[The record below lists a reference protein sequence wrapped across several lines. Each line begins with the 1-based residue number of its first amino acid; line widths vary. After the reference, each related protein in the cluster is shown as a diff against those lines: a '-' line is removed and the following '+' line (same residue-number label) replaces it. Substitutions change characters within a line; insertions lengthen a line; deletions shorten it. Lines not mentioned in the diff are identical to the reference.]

1 MNDLI
6 TDPIVSSDAVG
17 DLLHIEVKAGD
28 NKLLRLNDMQS
39 FMRTLQTALD
49 EVAQDLSQTEEHGVS
64 YEIAEAHVGSFALSL
79 RAVGSQFAKAN
90 PAECL
95 SVFSSDIRNVAQ
107 QRYRPGISS
116 QLLRSY
122 TALVRTLSPIN
133 ATVTIQYRESAVL
146 IDRQFRETV
155 RNAWK
160 ERVSDNVTVTGNLD
174 AVNAHGGQYM
184 FYLYPK
190 LEHAGRVDC
199 IFNPSMLHAV
209 AELLK
214 RKQLVKV
221 TGRGHFG
228 PVGMYPFKV
237 EVNDLPTE
245 LIPNGPRLRSY
256 VGGLEL
262 VPKGLTASEYLQRNR
277 KAMGFGE

>member
-1 MNDLI
+1 MNDFI
-6 TDPIVSSDAVG
+6 TDQAVSEEAS
-17 DLLHIEVKAGD
+17 DLLHVEVKAGD
-28 NKLLRLNDMQS
+28 DKLLRLNDMQS
-39 FMRTLQTALD
+39 FLRNLQTALD

-64 YEIAEAHVGSFALSL
+64 YEIAEAHVGSFALTL

-90 PAECL
+90 PVECL
-95 SVFSSDIRNVAQ
+95 SVFSSDIQGVAH
-107 QRYRPGISS
+107 QRFRPGISS

-122 TALVRTLSPIN
+122 TSLVRTLGSIN
-133 ATVTIQYRESAVL
+133 ATVSIQYRQSAIL
-146 IDRQFRETV
+146 IDRQFRESV
-155 RNAWK
+155 RNTWK
-160 ERVSDNVTVTGNLD
+160 ERVADNVTVTGNLD

-190 LEHAGRVDC
+190 LEHAGRIDC
-199 IFNPSMLHAV
+199 VFHPEMLATV

-228 PVGMYPFKV
+228 PIGMYPFKV
-237 EVNDLPTE
+237 EVDSIPTE

-262 VPKGLTASEYLQRNR
+262 VPKGLTAAEYLKRNR
-277 KAMGFGE
+277 EAIGFSE

>member
-1 MNDLI
+1 MTNLI
-6 TDPIVSSDAVG
+6 VNEEAS
-17 DLLHIEVKAGD
+17 DLLHLEVKAGD
-28 NKLLRLNDMQS
+28 NSLLRLNDMQS
-39 FMRTLQTALD
+39 FMRHLQAALD
-49 EVAQDLSQTEEHGVS
+49 EVAQDLGQTEEHGVT
-64 YEIAEAHVGSFALSL
+64 YEIAEAHVGSFALTL
-79 RAVGSQFAKAN
+79 RAVGSQLAKAN
-90 PAECL
+90 PVECL
-95 SVFSSDIRNVAQ
+95 SVFSSDIQGVAQ
-107 QRYRPGISS
+107 QRFRPGISA
-116 QLLRSY
+116 QLLKSY
-122 TALVRTLSPIN
+122 TSFVRTLSPIN
-133 ATVTIQYRESAVL
+133 ATVKIQYRQSAIL
-146 IDRQFRETV
+146 IDKQFRDTV
-155 RNAWK
+155 RNTWK
-160 ERVSDNVTVTGNLD
+160 ERVAENVTVTGNLD

-199 IFNPSMLHAV
+199 VFNPEMLATV

-237 EVNDLPTE
+237 EVDSLPTE

-262 VPKGLTASEYLQRNR
+262 IPKGLTAAEYLQRNR
-277 KAMGFGE
+277 EAIGFSE